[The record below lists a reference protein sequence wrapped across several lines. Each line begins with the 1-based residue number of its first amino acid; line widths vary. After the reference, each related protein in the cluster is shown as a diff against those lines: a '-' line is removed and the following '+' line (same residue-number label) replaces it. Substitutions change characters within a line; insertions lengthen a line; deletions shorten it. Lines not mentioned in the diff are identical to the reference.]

1 MNGSALQKKT
11 FWNFTT
17 PEIVIWVRQLTPAI
31 PNTGGMLF
39 PKRLDNDTTAAAPAA
54 AAAQEEYKSKVSLG
68 NTLLQNLT
76 RALSSASSHNGSSSG
91 PPNAKR
97 QKIGTNG
104 NSNNNGAAAGDA
116 YQILDPSFAKS
127 DGNAGSELIPGAILS
142 RMTLGGL
149 VNALAGVQGGVVDTL
164 TCMPLGGHDE
174 TVVVDEATKKEE
186 NKKQMDVVI
195 ATAGNSSLKE
205 VIRLARGLHRSIAAR
220 TEMDILATTPRRIAD
235 LLCPEIS
242 DTELKSIRR
251 RINDTVVL
259 GLGTHSSAH
268 AASLE
273 DDAKEIPVASRS
285 SKHEIEQWKK
295 CNTCG
300 NNDQAS
306 FVLDRKNGDEI
317 CTNCGTVVSES
328 IMHEGSQFRKF
339 EGEEDRNHHGDAPN
353 PLFSNSHNLA
363 TTLGGMSFQTGAG
376 MGGYGSGGRGGI
388 ENILRNAHSYTEM
401 NISQF
406 GKEEKKTRIG
416 YKDRQKKDAFYQ
428 HQSTKNQNGIAP
440 HQMVHAGDALGL
452 HEAVVQRAKELFA
465 AFRDDRE
472 LVQQFKGVIA
482 ACLSEAFD
490 QLSRDG
496 RQLLKKKAG
505 EDDGSDGL
513 KDEEGQKVLHARA
526 SRRNDLHSASL
537 AGKGGLLLDTTVLSN
552 GGVGGGSLDEKSPK
566 ESITGQPFE
575 TKTAATWDMDDC
587 KSWMIEATKSIARS
601 WVEAQQSS
609 TVTNGTNNPAM
620 ATPKGTKD
628 ELEGRLVE
636 HSLKLCEYLESELK
650 KKSIGK
656 AKLGMGGR
664 RVNTP
669 RVADMGTLGI
679 KWQHSHE
686 RGSGGKGGVGN
697 SGRTITGTKPGE
709 RSSRTAG
716 QILLLLTTKKFG
728 NIIGDQ
734 VAGAA
739 FHKELKAVIGMEDAK
754 KRLDRRDE
762 ATKARLKQMNRK
774 PWLQKRVQQLS

>member
-1 MNGSALQKKT
+1 MASPHFVTSGVQKGGAAASNKP
-11 FWNFTT
+11 FWEFNTHGIGT
-17 PEIVIWVRQLTPAI
+17 WIRQLTPGV
-31 PNTGGMLF
+31 PNSGGMLF
-39 PKRLDNDTTAAAPAA
+39 PKRPNNATTASADN
-54 AAAQEEYKSKVSLG
+54 AAAQEEFRSKLFVG
-68 NTLLQNLT
+68 NTLLQNLI
-76 RALSSASSHNGSSSG
+76 RALSSASSHDGG
-91 PPNAKR
+91 GGEPNPAKR
-97 QKIGTNG
+97 PKIETSNG
-104 NSNNNGAAAGDA
+104 ITINGKVGDV

-127 DGNAGSELIPGAILS
+127 SGAASSELSTGAILS

-149 VNALAGVQGGVVDTL
+149 VNALAAVEGGVVDTL
-164 TCMPLGGHDE
+164 TCIPLSDLSNGNGG
-174 TVVVDEATKKEE
+174 VDEARIKEE
-186 NKKQMDVVI
+186 RKKQMDVVI
-195 ATAGNSSLKE
+195 ATAGNLPLKE
-205 VIRLARGLHRSIAAR
+205 LIKLARGLHRSISAR
-220 TEMDILATTPRRIAD
+220 TEMDILSTTPRRIAD

-242 DTELKSIRR
+242 DYELKSIRR
-251 RINDTVVL
+251 RVHDTVVL
-259 GLGTHSSAH
+259 GLGTNSSAQ
-268 AASLE
+268 AAALE
-273 DDAKEIPVASRS
+273 DESKEIPVAARTA
-285 SKHEIEQWKK
+285 KHELEQWKR
-295 CNTCG
+295 CDTCG
-300 NNDQAS
+300 NNEQS
-306 FVLDRKNGDEI
+306 NFILDRKNGDLI

-353 PLFSNSHNLA
+353 PLFSNSHNMG

-388 ENILRNAHSYTEM
+388 ENVLRNAHAYTEM

-428 HQSTKNQNGIAP
+428 MA
-440 HQMVHAGDALGL
+440 HAGDALGL

-482 ACLSEAFD
+482 ACLSESFD

-505 EDDGSDGL
+505 ESTDGSTSDNE
-513 KDEEGQKVLHARA
+513 DEGQKVTHSRA

-537 AGKGGLLLDTTVLSN
+537 AGKGGLLLDATVVSH
-552 GGVGGGSLDEKSPK
+552 GGVGGGSRK

-575 TKTAATWDMDDC
+575 TKTVATWDLDDC
-587 KSWMIEATKSIARS
+587 KSYMIEATKSIARS
-601 WVEAQQSS
+601 WVESQQSS
-609 TVTNGTNNPAM
+609 GSTVTAESKNGAINPAM
-620 ATPKGTKD
+620 AMPKGTTD

-636 HSLKLCEYLESELK
+636 HTLKICEYLESQLK
-650 KKSIGK
+650 QKSNGK
-656 AKLGMGGR
+656 SKLAVGAR

-669 RVADMGTLGI
+669 RVADMGVLGI
-679 KWQHSHE
+679 KWQHSYE

-697 SGRTITGTKPGE
+697 SGRTIVGTKPGE

-716 QILLLLTTKKFG
+716 QILLLLTSKKFG

-739 FHKELKAVIGMEDAK
+739 FHKELKAVIGQEDAQ
-754 KRLDRRDE
+754 KRMERRDE
-762 ATKARLKQMNRK
+762 ATTARLKQMNRK
-774 PWLQKRVQQLS
+774 PWLTKRVQQL